1 MKLKVK
7 LVRSRI
13 AAVPKN
19 KRTVEALG
27 LRKVGQVVIHDD
39 NPCIRGMLH
48 KVKHMVDVHP
58 VEDGDAS

>member
-1 MKLKVK
+1 M
-7 LVRSRI
+7 